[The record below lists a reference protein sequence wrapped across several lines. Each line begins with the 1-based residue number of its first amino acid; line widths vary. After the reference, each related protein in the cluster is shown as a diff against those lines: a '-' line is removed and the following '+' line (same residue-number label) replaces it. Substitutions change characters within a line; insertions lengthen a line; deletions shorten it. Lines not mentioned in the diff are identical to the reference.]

1 MDTAD
6 IQKYFS
12 VNHASGRTLTS
23 QLENRIAR
31 FIEENKDGTLLPPE
45 ETLAKVLNVSR
56 VTVRNALKPFL
67 EKSLIVRE
75 VRKGTRICKSS
86 AGRDAA
92 EPIDPL
98 ALGMVWRSV
107 PKKTLRFLSYE
118 MLPLQQS
125 FWNRV
130 VWEYARQNPEV
141 QIKIIPMKAALL
153 SRNFSDLMQE
163 EQIDLFLHS
172 YSYSEPISE
181 LAQPL
186 PEELRSRMAGPEYLS
201 SAEAFRKNPAFDWML
216 PMNVSSLVVAWNV
229 ELAER
234 IGLKDIRGRLEQG
247 KLFEL
252 IREAAALLPE
262 ECYAASHAWDL
273 LAFGGCPASG
283 SEMDQME
290 KRLLQMEEMLKTPR
304 ACIVAPTHSFEELLR
319 EFSGGRLLFL
329 LTTKTAF
336 FAKGE
341 PTVPFEFFPIDPEPG
356 CRHLI
361 MTLNIAISRFAT
373 ETAEAVKFMH
383 FLISPQAQKWI
394 ASIKRSIPIRRENFY
409 EAMKKEF
416 RYTPEQADSWLRKH
430 KFFNSQFLREENYHR
445 FVTFDCRGELE
456 DIAAGRY
463 SAKKAASLLR
473 VKYQKQVKILK
484 EGAI

>member
-1 MDTAD
+1 METAD

-31 FIEENKDGTLLPPE
+31 FIEKHENGTLLPPE

-75 VRKGTRICKSS
+75 VRKGTRICKS
-86 AGRDAA
+86 ATGRDAA

-172 YSYSEPISE
+172 YSYSEPFSE

-186 PEELRSRMAGPEYLS
+186 PEELRSRMAGPEFLS
-201 SAEAFRKNPAFDWML
+201 SAESFRKNPAFDYLL
-216 PMNVSSLVVAWNV
+216 PLNISSSVVAWNV

-234 IGLKDIRGRLEQG
+234 IGLKDIRRRLEQG
-247 KLFEL
+247 ELLEL

-262 ECYAASHAWDL
+262 NCYASGHAWDL
-273 LAFGGCPASG
+273 LALSGFPASG
-283 SEMDQME
+283 SEMDKLE
-290 KRLLQMEEMLKTPR
+290 RRLLQMEKTLKTPR
-304 ACIVAPTHSFEELLR
+304 ACIVSPTHSLEELLKK
-319 EFSGGRLLFL
+319 FAAGSILFL
-329 LTTKTAF
+329 LTQLTTF

-341 PTVPFEFFPIDPEPG
+341 PTVSFDLFPVEPEPG
-356 CRHLI
+356 CRNLI
-361 MTLNIAISRFAT
+361 LPLNIAISRFTT
-373 ETAEAVKFMH
+373 ETEEAVKFMN
-383 FLISPQAQKWI
+383 FLISPQVQKWT
-394 ASIKRSIPIRRENFY
+394 ALIKRSAPIRRENFCGF
-409 EAMKKEF
+409 MKKEF
-416 RYTPEQADSWLRKH
+416 QYTPEQAESWLQKH
-430 KFFNSQFLREENYHR
+430 KLFNSHFSHEENYYR

-456 DIAAGRY
+456 GIADGQCPVE
-463 SAKKAASLLR
+463 KAVFMLRIKYNDQLRILNNSL
-473 VKYQKQVKILK
+473 
-484 EGAI
+484 